1 MKLLGSL
8 LDIFGSLG
16 LFLFGMKILSEG
28 IQKAAGERLQ
38 KALNFMTGTRLT
50 AVLTGFLVTAII
62 QSSSATT
69 VMVVSFVNAG
79 LLTLIQAIGVIFGA
93 NIGTTVTAWIVSLIG
108 FQLKVSHLALPAIG
122 IGFFLYIYKKWGQ
135 EDWGETIL
143 GFGFLFLGLDFLTRS
158 MPKVDPTTF
167 ALIGDIEH
175 GPLSLLAG
183 VLAGTLITVIV
194 HSSSAS
200 TAIFLTL
207 AYQGYI
213 HFELAAACILGANI
227 GTTVDAILAS
237 FQTKANAKRAAL
249 VHTLF
254 NVFGTVWAIL
264 LFRPFL
270 YLVDIVTPGS
280 PEGSG
285 ITTHLAM
292 LHTMFNLLNTI
303 LFFPFVKPFARLVS
317 WLIKDDPFQPA
328 PTTYKLEYT
337 SATLQDTPEL
347 NILRAEKEIRSMA
360 GLVENMFQ
368 HFETVLMNPD
378 HETVERLVRDLTQK
392 EAYADQ
398 MREGIS
404 RFLVECARQ
413 RLNPKTERKI
423 PLLLHIIDD
432 LEEMTDECYGLG
444 ILLQRSVLK
453 KMHFDKKE
461 REQLIPYVS
470 LVREFLHFVEQQYGK
485 PFSQEQLSI
494 AQSLEDRIDELRD
507 QLRKRARKRLKSGAS
522 VKTELLFID
531 LVRKIEKLGDRAYS
545 ISEAMTEI

>member
-1 MKLLGSL
+1 MQILNSL
-8 LDIFGSLG
+8 LDIVGSLG

-38 KALNFMTGTRLT
+38 KTLNFMTGTRFT
-50 AVLTGFLVTAII
+50 AILTGFLVTAII

-108 FQLKVSHLALPAIG
+108 FQLKISHLALPAIG
-122 IGFFLYIYKKWGQ
+122 IGFFLYIYKKWGL

-158 MPKVDPTTF
+158 MPKVDPNTF
-167 ALIGDIEH
+167 TFLGSLAH
-175 GPLSLLAG
+175 GYLSLLIG
-183 VLAGTLITVIV
+183 VFAGTLITVIV

-207 AYQGYI
+207 AHQGYLRY
-213 HFELAAACILGANI
+213 ELSAACILGANI
-227 GTTVDAILAS
+227 GTTIDAILAS
-237 FQTKANAKRAAL
+237 FHTKANAKRAAL

-254 NVFGTVWAIL
+254 NVFGSVWAIL
-264 LFRPFL
+264 LFQPFL
-270 YLVDIVTPGS
+270 HLVDTITPGP
-280 PEGSG
+280 PEGKG

-292 LHTMFNLLNTI
+292 LHTMFNILNTI
-303 LFFPFVKPFARLVS
+303 LFFPFMNQFARLVS
-317 WLIKDDPFQPA
+317 WIIKDDPFQPP
-328 PTTYKLEYT
+328 PTVYKLEYT
-337 SATLQDTPEL
+337 TATLQDTPEL
-347 NILRAEKEIRSMA
+347 NILRVEKEIRSMA
-360 GLVENMFQ
+360 GLVEDMFR
-368 HFETVLMNPD
+368 HFETVLLNPD
-378 HETVERLVRDLTQK
+378 YEAVERLVSDLTQK

-398 MREGIS
+398 MREGIA

-444 ILLQRSVLK
+444 ILLQRSVQK

-470 LVREFLHFVEQQYGK
+470 LVREFLHFVEQHYGK
-485 PFSQEQLSI
+485 PFTREQMSM
-494 AQSLEDRIDELRD
+494 AQTLEDRIDELRD
-507 QLRKRARKRLKSGAS
+507 QLRKRARKRLKSGSS

-545 ISEAMTEI
+545 ISEAMMEI